1 MELTDIMPVEGWKKI
16 AEDIYKKFGFNG
28 TVYEKN
34 NNILVKSEELAN
46 KICPA
51 IKAGDSVVI
60 CSSAQQRLS
69 KVVEEN
75 KEFIV
80 DECDASF
87 TKFLIPIFIN
97 NEFVG
102 MVGGCGCLAGD
113 SEVDTFYVSKLLN
126 KEDINDILT
135 SVKRISQDK
144 LIEAIRYVQKQIQE
158 SLKN

>member
-1 MELTDIMPVEGWKKI
+1 MELIDIMPVEGWKKI

-34 NNILVKSEELAN
+34 NNILVKSEEWAN

-102 MVGGCGCLAGD
+102 MVGGCGCLSGD